1 MLTYHIRKRV
11 FKLDEDVEI
20 DFPVDAEIVLTLA
33 PDQPFGMSA
42 SGGRTVRYGVAALMH
57 YNANNG
63 RVTIESQEPLEPL
76 EVRIQDGPDR
86 LVVLE
91 GNRLVVQQPFESFRD
106 LDSLIE
112 SLCLGLPL
120 FLNLEF
126 ADPPFIGSVTGSLGG
141 TGFQWILEGLEIP
154 FQPITQEIQEQRFA
168 DAWQRL
174 PLLSDEEGGRRV
186 LAALHYFHVA
196 CRLERSGSTAGEFV
210 SEALLNLAKVIEVL
224 FPGKT
229 GEETIDAAR
238 SGLAELGYP
247 SPQIEARFVPALALR
262 NQIDVAHVH
271 LAIFKSSDLAV
282 LHRYVLDAEK
292 YFKELLRRV
301 IKALEAGDWDVAGP
315 DDLSPRPGALTVIER
330 LRQAQVAAD
339 EAEEKGQ

>member
-1 MLTYHIRKRV
+1 MLTYHVRKRI
-11 FKLDEDVEI
+11 FKLDKDVEI
-20 DFPVDAEIVLTLA
+20 NFPVDAEIVLTLA

-63 RVTIESQEPLEPL
+63 RVTMESQEPLEPL
-76 EVRIQDGPDR
+76 EVRIQGPDR
-86 LVVLE
+86 LVILE
-91 GNRLVVQQPFESFRD
+91 GNRLVVQQSFESSKELHDF
-106 LDSLIE
+106 IH
-112 SLCLGLPL
+112 SLCFGLPL
-120 FLNLEF
+120 FLNLGF
-126 ADPPFIGSVTGSLGG
+126 ADPPFIASVTGSLGG

-154 FQPITQEIQEQRFA
+154 FQPITQEIQEERFA

-224 FPGKT
+224 FPRKT

-247 SPQIEARFVPALALR
+247 SPQVEARFVPALALR

-282 LHRYVLDAEK
+282 LHRYVLEAEG
-292 YFKELLRRV
+292 YFKELLGRV
-301 IKALEAGDWDVAGP
+301 VRALEAGDWDVAGP